1 MSNKISLGRRSLFQV
16 LGFGL
21 ALVGAGFAPA
31 WAVVGNAKVG
41 VILPLTGK
49 TANFGQDSLNG
60 LKLALEK
67 DSTGPK
73 LEIVVEDTL
82 GTPAGSASA
91 VNKLIS
97 RDKVNVI
104 VGEVASSNTIAAS
117 APAQTQK
124 VPLIT
129 HASTNDSITKGK
141 DFISRICFIDS
152 FQGEVMAK
160 FGHGELKAK
169 TAVILVDS
177 DSDYSRGLRD
187 SFKAAFTKL
196 GGKISDEISYSQND
210 TDFKAQLMKVRRA
223 KPDVVF
229 LPGYYSQVGAI
240 LRQSSELKITAQFL
254 GTDGWSGEDLFKI
267 AGKASAGHYV
277 SNHFVAD
284 DKDPQVQAFVKEYQ
298 AKYGKVPSDM
308 AALGYDAA
316 MFVKNAV
323 RVADSTE
330 STKIRDAINSTKDF
344 QGITGRIS
352 LDANRNAV
360 KSAVITKTTDSGF
373 IYHTRVNP

>member
-1 MSNKISLGRRSLFQV
+1 
-16 LGFGL
+16 
-21 ALVGAGFAPA
+21 
-31 WAVVGNAKVG
+31 
-41 VILPLTGK
+41 
-49 TANFGQDSLNG
+49 
-60 LKLALEK
+60 
-67 DSTGPK
+67 
-73 LEIVVEDTL
+73 
-82 GTPAGSASA
+82 
-91 VNKLIS
+91 
-97 RDKVNVI
+97 
-104 VGEVASSNTIAAS
+104 
-117 APAQTQK
+117 
-124 VPLIT
+124 
-129 HASTNDSITKGK
+129 
-141 DFISRICFIDS
+141 
-152 FQGEVMAK
+152 
-160 FGHGELKAK
+160 
-169 TAVILVDS
+169 
-177 DSDYSRGLRD
+177 
-187 SFKAAFTKL
+187 
-196 GGKISDEISYSQND
+196 
-210 TDFKAQLMKVRRA
+210 
-223 KPDVVF
+223 
-229 LPGYYSQVGAI
+229 LPGYYTQVGAI

-254 GTDGWSGEDLFKI
+254 GTDGWSGEDLFRI